1 MPGDKMVFA
10 GIKTKLKLPTSGLT
24 FRILMPMVAPSDSL
38 AGAGTIER

>member
-10 GIKTKLKLPTSGLT
+10 GIKNQTEIANLGLT